1 MDLGTAAVVA
11 GIVLAAS
18 MLSVEL
24 AVSVAVVEIIAG
36 VVVGNSLDL
45 GRPQWLAFLAA
56 LGSVV
61 LTFQAGAEIDTAA
74 MRRTLVPSVAI
85 GLSSFAA
92 PFVGALLACRYLA
105 GWTWHAAEIGGV
117 ALSTT
122 SLAVVFAVIVE
133 MGLSETVIGQLL
145 LSATFVTDLATVAS
159 LSLLF
164 ITPTWWLVPFAAVS
178 VVLIVAMPRIDELF
192 FSRYGNRVIEPE
204 IKWVLAALLV
214 LMWLGE
220 RANSQAVL
228 PAFVLGL
235 ALSKTFAAHKEI
247 ARRFRTLAFAGLT
260 PFFFINSGMKV
271 SLPLVWAN
279 LGLLALLLAVKLG
292 CKGAAVYPLARRWA
306 APHAMFATLL
316 MSTGLTFGTISAT
329 YGFTAGIITPAQ
341 FSVLICVVV
350 VSAVVPTAVAQRRY
364 VPHTDDARERAE
376 QLEDEDEVARP
387 RRHPTPPHSQQVAL
401 PDGDAAPDADAEV
414 GGDPE
419 RVGGSERRHP
429 PRAGS

>member
-11 GIVLAAS
+11 AIVLAAS

-24 AVSVAVVEIIAG
+24 ALSVAVVEIIFG
-36 VVVGNSLDL
+36 VVAGNAFDL
-45 GRPQWLAFLAA
+45 GRPQWLAFLAT

-85 GLSSFAA
+85 GLASFVA
-92 PFVGALLACRYLA
+92 PFLGALFACRYLA
-105 GWTWHAAEIGGV
+105 GWTWRAAEIGGV

-133 MGLSETVIGQLL
+133 MGLSETAIGQLL
-145 LSATFVTDLATVAS
+145 LSATFVTDLATVTA

-164 ITPTWWLVPFAAVS
+164 
-178 VVLIVAMPRIDELF
+178 IVAMPRIDEF
-192 FSRYGNRVIEPE
+192 FFTRYGNRVIEPE

-214 LMWLGE
+214 LMWLGD
-220 RANSQAVL
+220 RAHSQAVL

-235 ALSKTFAAHKEI
+235 ALSKTFAAHKEV

-271 SLPLVWAN
+271 SLPLVWSN
-279 LGLLALLLAVKLG
+279 LGLLALLLAVKLT
-292 CKGAAVYPLARRWA
+292 CKGAAVYPLVRRWA
-306 APHAMFATLL
+306 KPHAMFATLL

-329 YGFTAGIITPAQ
+329 YGFTAGIVTRAQ

-350 VSAVVPTAVAQRRY
+350 VSAVVPTAIAQRLF
-364 VPHTDDARERAE
+364 VPHTEDARERAE

-387 RRHPTPPHSQQVAL
+387 RRHLTPPHPGPAAHPAAEDGHRGGEKPVGL
-401 PDGDAAPDADAEV
+401 PAE
-414 GGDPE
+414 P
-419 RVGGSERRHP
+419 RHP
-429 PRAGS
+429 RQVDT

>member
-11 GIVLAAS
+11 VIVLAAS

-24 AVSVAVVEIIAG
+24 ALSVAVVEIILG
-36 VVVGNSLDL
+36 VVAGNALDL

-74 MRRTLVPSVAI
+74 MRRTLVASVSI
-85 GLSSFAA
+85 GLASFAA
-92 PFVGALLACRYLA
+92 PFAGALLACRYLA
-105 GWTWHAAEIGGV
+105 GWSWRAAEIGGV

-133 MGLSETVIGQLL
+133 MGLSGTAIGQLL
-145 LSATFVTDLATVAS
+145 LSATFVTDLATVAA

-164 ITPTWWLVPFAAVS
+164 ISPSWWLVPFALVS
-178 VVLIVAMPRIDELF
+178 VVLIVAMPRVDEWF
-192 FSRYGNRVIEPE
+192 FGRYGNGVIEPE
-204 IKWVLAALLV
+204 IKWVLAGLLL
-214 LMWLGE
+214 LMWLGD
-220 RANSQAVL
+220 RAHSHAVL

-235 ALSKTFAAHKEI
+235 AMSKTFAAHREV
-247 ARRFRTLAFAGLT
+247 AQRFRTLAFAGLT

-279 LGLLALLLAVKLG
+279 LGLLVLLLAVKLT
-292 CKGAAVYPLARRWA
+292 CKSVAVYPLARRWA
-306 APHAMFATLL
+306 GPHAMFGTLL

-329 YGFTAGIITPAQ
+329 YGYTAGIVTRAQ

-350 VSAVVPTAVAQRRY
+350 VSAVAPTALAQRLF
-364 VPHTDDARERAE
+364 VPHSADALERAE
-376 QLEDEDEVARP
+376 ELEDEDEVARP
-387 RRHPTPPHSQQVAL
+387 RHHLQHPSPPTPA
-401 PDGDAAPDADAEV
+401 DGPQPVMREPSV
-414 GGDPE
+414 EG
-419 RVGGSERRHP
+419 
-429 PRAGS
+429 

>member
-11 GIVLAAS
+11 AIVLAAS

-24 AVSVAVVEIIAG
+24 ALSVAVVEIIFG
-36 VVVGNSLDL
+36 VVAGNAFDL
-45 GRPQWLAFLAA
+45 GRPQWLAFLAT

-85 GLSSFAA
+85 GLASFVA
-92 PFVGALLACRYLA
+92 PFLGALFACRYLA
-105 GWTWHAAEIGGV
+105 GWTWRAAEIGGV

-133 MGLSETVIGQLL
+133 MGLSETDIGQLL
-145 LSATFVTDLATVAS
+145 LSATFVTDLATVTA

-164 ITPTWWLVPFAAVS
+164 ITPSWWLVPFVAVS
-178 VVLIVAMPRIDELF
+178 VLFIVAMPRIDEF
-192 FSRYGNRVIEPE
+192 FFTRYGNRVIEPE

-214 LMWLGE
+214 LMWLGD
-220 RANSQAVL
+220 RAHSQAVL

-235 ALSKTFAAHKEI
+235 ALSKTFAAHKEV

-271 SLPLVWAN
+271 SLPLVWSN
-279 LGLLALLLAVKLG
+279 LGLLALLLAVKLT

-306 APHAMFATLL
+306 KPHAMFATLL

-329 YGFTAGIITPAQ
+329 YGFTAGIVTRAQ

-350 VSAVVPTAVAQRRY
+350 VSAVVPTAIAQRLF
-364 VPHTDDARERAE
+364 VPHTEDARERAE

-387 RRHPTPPHSQQVAL
+387 RRHLTPPHPGPAAH
-401 PDGDAAPDADAEV
+401 PGAEDGHRDGEKPVGIPAE
-414 GGDPE
+414 P
-419 RVGGSERRHP
+419 RHP
-429 PRAGS
+429 RQVDE